1 MSELENLRGE
11 IAFLKQ
17 QILAKD
23 EMITFLKNQLI
34 NGLQQQ
40 MQPVPQP
47 IAQPIAKNTE
57 FCLDTYL
64 NETCKDA
71 INFNELFTDEYFLNP
86 DKNKWI
92 RCVSKGEQ
100 DITILKYHHHS
111 YYPKSDDLA
120 TNIVCGVINNIE
132 HNKRP
137 VFCSDVKRGTYWWK
151 MNDKWEI
158 VEEKILFKKFCN
170 KVFDLLLKAKINTLA
185 LSEKN
190 FKYVYNADKKIYLD
204 VAGDC
209 KLSVILYGIELD
221 TFTRKCS
228 NKLAPLISRKQAKFV
243 EEKAHDWK
251 EFEDDGAKSEVED
264 DDE

>member
-17 QILAKD
+17 QLLFKD
-23 EMITFLKNQLI
+23 EMITFLKNQI
-34 NGLQQQ
+34 ITGS
-40 MQPVPQP
+40 QPTVQP
-47 IAQPIAKNTE
+47 IVQPIAKNTE

-92 RCVSKGEQ
+92 RCVSKGEE

-120 TNIVCGVINNIE
+120 TNIVCSVINSIE
-132 HNKRP
+132 HDKKP

-151 MNDKWEI
+151 MDDKWQI
-158 VEEKILFKKFCN
+158 VEEKILFKKN
-170 KVFDLLLKAKINTLA
+170 VN
-185 LSEKN
+185 
-190 FKYVYNADKKIYLD
+190 YL
-204 VAGDC
+204 
-209 KLSVILYGIELD
+209 
-221 TFTRKCS
+221 
-228 NKLAPLISRKQAKFV
+228 
-243 EEKAHDWK
+243 
-251 EFEDDGAKSEVED
+251 
-264 DDE
+264 